1 MKGKY
6 IAIGSIIII
15 CGLIAYKLAANKEEL
30 DTRKNQTTVS
40 EVSIPVKVATVKDS
54 LLEFNITK
62 TGTIIP
68 FTEAKALAPVSGTLK
83 NIRFS
88 LGSNVTKGQVLAL
101 VDDRTEQLD
110 LQKAERNAA
119 KLKSDLNTYTELLSG
134 KAATREKV
142 DEIKANYQDAM
153 TQVNVIRKNISDAT
167 IKAPASGMISIKQVE
182 EGMYVNSGNEIA
194 TIVDISKTKARVFLS
209 ENEVYQVRKG
219 QSVEIT
225 TDVYPNITFK
235 GTVDFISPQ
244 ADETRSYQ
252 TEIVIENQSYSL
264 LRSGTYVNLKF
275 LGGKS
280 EKTLL
285 IPREA
290 IASSIKNPSVFVVTG
305 GKVEKK
311 DIKIG
316 IETGGLIQVI
326 SSLKATD
333 KVVVSGQINLKN
345 GSKIKINH

>member
-15 CGLIAYKLAANKEEL
+15 CGLITYKLAANKEEL

-40 EVSIPVKVATVKDS
+40 EVNIPVKVATVKDS

-101 VDDRTEQLD
+101 VDDRAEQLD

-134 KAATREKV
+134 NAATREKV

-225 TDVYPNITFK
+225 TDVHPNITFK

-252 TEIVIENQSYSL
+252 TEILIDNQSYSL
-264 LRSGTYVNLKF
+264 LRSGTYINLKF

-280 EKTLL
+280 KKTLL

-290 IASSIKNPSVFVVTG
+290 IVSSIKDPSVFIVG
-305 GKVEKK
+305 KGKVEKR
-311 DIKIG
+311 DIKTG
-316 IETGGLIQVI
+316 RETGGLIQVI
-326 SSLKATD
+326 SGLKATD
-333 KVVVSGQINLKN
+333 KVVVSGQINLKS
-345 GSKIKINH
+345 GSRIKISH